1 MPYLRAPTYRVIRVT
16 DSAGRWRPDFEGKK
30 SCSRE
35 MEMDELEP
43 AMEDVGMGWSRVT
56 EQDGAVYYWHEAS
69 EQSRW
74 EPPPHSTPNG
84 CGGARLGHRMC
95 EGCGAKQA
103 GSLCR
108 VTWLVFRNTT
118 LFSVAI
124 YALDGDSCASPDSD

>member
-1 MPYLRAPTYRVIRVT
+1 MPYLRAPTYRVIRVI

-103 GSLCR
+103 CFGTPTERKRRWCSGC
-108 VTWLVFRNTT
+108 
-118 LFSVAI
+118 
-124 YALDGDSCASPDSD
+124 GK